1 MELGRF
7 KRHHGPSN
15 KANRLLLWMEVPR
28 AKKSSPWG
36 AAEAVGFSESGVATL
51 MESNGEVLM
60 REGVGGTG
68 VGYRRRGSG
77 GIQGRIY

>member
-1 MELGRF
+1 MGPQTKQTISCSGWKF
-7 KRHHGPSN
+7 HVPKRAAPGGP
-15 KANRLLLWMEVPR
+15 
-28 AKKSSPWG
+28 
-36 AAEAVGFSESGVATL
+36 EAVGFSESGVATL
-51 MESNGEVLM
+51 MESDGEVLR